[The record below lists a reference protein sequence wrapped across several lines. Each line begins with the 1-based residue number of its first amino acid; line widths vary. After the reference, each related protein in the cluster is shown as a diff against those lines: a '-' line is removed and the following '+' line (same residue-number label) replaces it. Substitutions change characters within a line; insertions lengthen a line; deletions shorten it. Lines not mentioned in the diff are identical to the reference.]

1 MSATIGSAV
10 IFVILA
16 VVLAVPTVGVSLILL
31 AVPAIV
37 WAISKWY
44 YSLYFQKLSCV
55 LTARKLKIG
64 KGLLFRTEKA
74 IPLDKI
80 TDMQMNQGPLMRY
93 LDLES
98 MKVETAANAG
108 SAGGALVSLVGIKD
122 SREFREAVLT
132 QRDRVVGSQDLEDRA
147 DAAAPAPQDPAA
159 IASPPETLAVLTEI
173 RDTLARIETLLSER
187 D

>member
-1 MSATIGSAV
+1 MREERILQEASFTPEAIKYHAMSATIGSSV

-31 AVPAIV
+31 AFPAIV

-80 TDMQMNQGPLMRY
+80 TDMQMN
-93 LDLES
+93 
-98 MKVETAANAG
+98 
-108 SAGGALVSLVGIKD
+108 
-122 SREFREAVLT
+122 
-132 QRDRVVGSQDLEDRA
+132 
-147 DAAAPAPQDPAA
+147 
-159 IASPPETLAVLTEI
+159 
-173 RDTLARIETLLSER
+173 
-187 D
+187 